1 MNFTTPKLCSLL
13 HQILDVLVV
22 QDIAWDVDGLAAALV
37 DLIGYRLALLY
48 ATQSVP
54 ASTPL
59 ASFSSSSPSPPPPL
73 PPSPRIDVSCLPLTA
88 IDIGYNDVG
97 TLVRKQSR
105 CFSSNA
111 LPGACDD
118 GSLAGKHATGVVEL
132 RRHGEDGRVCNM
144 QESSMKEEMY
154 VWEREIVT
162 YIAAYNGTYIS
173 MACFGTLGSCH
184 RQIMSENRGQRSYE
198 QGRTICLG
206 MFHDTT

>member
-59 ASFSSSSPSPPPPL
+59 ASFSSPSPPPPL

-105 CFSSNA
+105 CFSSDA
-111 LPGACDD
+111 LPGACND

-154 VWEREIVT
+154 VWERDSHLHSSLQW
-162 YIAAYNGTYIS
+162 YIYFDGMLRYTGLMTPAN
-173 MACFGTLGSCH
+173 H
-184 RQIMSENRGQRSYE
+184 DREPRSKE
-198 QGRTICLG
+198 LRAG
-206 MFHDTT
+206 

>member
-1 MNFTTPKLCSLL
+1 MALPPLL
-13 HQILDVLVV
+13 LISSAT
-22 QDIAWDVDGLAAALV
+22 AWPFSMRPSQFPPLLLLLLLA
-37 DLIGYRLALLY
+37 
-48 ATQSVP
+48 
-54 ASTPL
+54 
-59 ASFSSSSPSPPPPL
+59 SSSSSPPPPL

-105 CFSSNA
+105 CFSSDA

-144 QESSMKEEMY
+144 QDSSMKEEMY
-154 VWEREIVT
+154 VWERETVT

-173 MACFGTLGSCH
+173 KACFGTLGSCH
-184 RQIMSENRGQRSYE
+184 RQIMTENRGQRSYE

-206 MFHDTT
+206 MSHDTT

>member
-59 ASFSSSSPSPPPPL
+59 ASSSSSSPPPL
-73 PPSPRIDVSCLPLTA
+73 PPSSRIDVSCLPLTA

-105 CFSSNA
+105 CFSSDA

-132 RRHGEDGRVCNM
+132 RRHGEDGRICNM
-144 QESSMKEEMY
+144 QDSSMKEERF
-154 VWEREIVT
+154 V
-162 YIAAYNGTYIS
+162 
-173 MACFGTLGSCH
+173 
-184 RQIMSENRGQRSYE
+184 
-198 QGRTICLG
+198 
-206 MFHDTT
+206 